1 MLYIYKTVRAEAKT
15 LANGTTIIGITLGEQ
30 GRGRKQAFLPL
41 PQGYAEGDEIP
52 AGLHTDLTIGFSKTN
67 RPRIYHVSSHEM
79 WLILQ
84 SGHSYSR
91 KGNGRIYA
99 TAQSRPEIY
108 ARGNGADGDAG
119 RIGDWDDILIKV
131 HLGDIYR
138 VQHSGYKYGI
148 RDTFIIPKA
157 NNVLVFDFDDTAL
170 DNFEAAD
177 IINPPIYYSQEYGEL
192 VTNDIEWTRL

>member
-1 MLYIYKTVRAEAKT
+1 MLYFYKTVHAEAKT
-15 LANGTTIIGITLGEQ
+15 LANGTTIIGVTLGEQ

-41 PQGYAEGDEIP
+41 PQGYAENDEIP
-52 AGLHTDLTIGFSKTN
+52 AGLHTDLTIGFSKTG
-67 RPRIYHVSSHEM
+67 RPRINKASSHEM
-79 WLILQ
+79 WLIIQ

-99 TAQSRPEIY
+99 TAQSSPEVY

-119 RIGDWDDILIKV
+119 RIGDWDDILVKA

-138 VQHSGYKYGI
+138 IQHSGHRYGI
-148 RDTFIIPKA
+148 YDTFVIPMA
-157 NNVLVFDFDDTAL
+157 DNVLVFDFDDTAL

-177 IINPPIYYSQEYGEL
+177 IDPPIYYDPEHGAL
-192 VTNDIEWTRL
+192 ITDNDTWTML

>member
-1 MLYIYKTVRAEAKT
+1 MLYFYKTVRAEAKT
-15 LANGTTIIGITLGEQ
+15 LANGTTIIGVTLGEQ

-41 PQGYAEGDEIP
+41 PQSYAENDEI
-52 AGLHTDLTIGFSKTN
+52 ADGLHADLTIGFSKTG
-67 RPRIYHVSSHEM
+67 RPRINKASSHEM
-79 WLILQ
+79 WLIIQ

-99 TAQSRPEIY
+99 TTQSRPEVY
-108 ARGNGADGDAG
+108 ARGNGAEGDAG
-119 RIGDWDDILIKV
+119 RIGNWDDILVKA

-148 RDTFIIPKA
+148 YDKFIIPTA
-157 NNVLVFDFDDTAL
+157 DDVLTFDFDDTAL

-177 IINPPIYYSQEYGEL
+177 IIDPPIYYDQEHAAL
-192 VTNDIEWTRL
+192 VTNNDEWERL